1 MWDRF
6 AWDIY
11 LSSGLLLRFPL
22 ILYNSKK
29 KVQTST
35 SNRKKQTKAVV
46 PGSLKDRILKLQTK
60 KQ

>member
-1 MWDRF
+1 MG
-6 AWDIY
+6 Y
-11 LSSGLLLRFPL
+11 LFIKWWFVALFPSHS
-22 ILYNSKK
+22 LYNSKK

>member
-1 MWDRF
+1 MG
-6 AWDIY
+6 Y
-11 LSSGLLLRFPL
+11 LFIKWWFVAPFLSL

>member
-1 MWDRF
+1 MG
-6 AWDIY
+6 Y
-11 LSSGLLLRFPL
+11 LFIKWFVAPFPSL
-22 ILYNSKK
+22 VLYNSKK